1 MKKYRVVIIGGGNVA
16 QHLIRQVT
24 GAGHKLVQI
33 FNRTLSAINHTSSD
47 SEAIKTDNILQLTQE
62 ADIYIVC
69 VKDAAIELLAKDIS
83 LTDKLI
89 VHTAGTTSMH
99 KLKGCSTQ
107 YGIFYPLQSFSKNL
121 EVNFKEI
128 PIIIEAN
135 NDEATSKLDS
145 FAKSISD
152 KVIYLN
158 EAQRIPIH
166 ISGVFV
172 NNFVNHLF
180 SLTDAYLKSQQLEF
194 ELLKPLIHQTIEK
207 LKFGNPAEMQTGPA
221 MRGDKATIE
230 SHLTILQS
238 NKELYD
244 IYKLMTESILRSHHH
259 HNA

>member
-1 MKKYRVVIIGGGNVA
+1 MKKYRVAIIGGGNVA

-33 FNRTLSAINHTSSD
+33 YNRTLSAIDQSSD
-47 SEAIKTDNILQLTQE
+47 GSEALKTDNILQLTLD

-83 LTDKLI
+83 LNDKLI
-89 VHTAGTTSMH
+89 VHTSGTTSMH
-99 KLKGCSTQ
+99 KLKGCSSQ

-128 PIIIEAN
+128 PIIIEAS
-135 NDEATSKLDS
+135 NDEATTKLYS

-158 EAQRIPIH
+158 EVQRIPIH
-166 ISGVFV
+166 IGGVLV

-180 SLTDAYLKSQQLEF
+180 CLTEAYLKSQQLEF

-207 LKFGNPAEMQTGPA
+207 LKFGNPVEMQTGPA
-221 MRGDKATIE
+221 VRGDNATIE
-230 SHLTILQS
+230 SHLNFLQS

-244 IYKLMTESILRSHHH
+244 IYKLMTESILRSQHKN
-259 HNA
+259 NA